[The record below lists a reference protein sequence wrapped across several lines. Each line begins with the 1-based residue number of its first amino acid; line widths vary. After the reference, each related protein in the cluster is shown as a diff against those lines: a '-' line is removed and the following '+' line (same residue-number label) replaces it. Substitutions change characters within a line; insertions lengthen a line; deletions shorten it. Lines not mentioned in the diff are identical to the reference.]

1 MEAKSCIS
9 FMIVPHFSWDL
20 SLEPLSGWQ
29 NPSVL
34 GNPYP
39 HGARRSSQ
47 GRHHSLALQHSL
59 CTSIWSGRLRLWMPP
74 VTVSAPHQYDPESSL
89 HMAVIWRSGDP
100 LQFEITTP
108 SSLKNPKRSGVSG
121 RSSGSR
127 VPQVR
132 FTGFPSIGWESVTS
146 SFGRENS
153 SREKS
158 ETKLSVWGRLGFLV
172 PENFRHPTRQ
182 TYWSLYHIFLP
193 QDYLSSITPLPL
205 PLRGLRS

>member
-9 FMIVPHFSWDL
+9 FITVPHFSWDL

-34 GNPYP
+34 GP
-39 HGARRSSQ
+39 HRARGSSQ
-47 GRHHSLALQHSL
+47 GRHHHLALQYSL

-74 VTVSAPHQYDPESSL
+74 VSVSAPHEYDPESSL
-89 HMAVIWRSGDP
+89 QMAVIWRSGDP
-100 LQFEITTP
+100 LQFEIMTP
-108 SSLKNPKRSGVSG
+108 SSLKNTKWSRVSG

-127 VPQVR
+127 VPQLR

-153 SREKS
+153 SREKR

-172 PENFRHPTRQ
+172 PENVRHPTGQ
-182 TYWSLYHIFLP
+182 TYWPLYYI
-193 QDYLSSITPLPL
+193 YLSQDSL
-205 PLRGLRS
+205 S